1 MVKVTKFDA
10 TGKAS
15 GEYELDSVVFAGPV
29 RKQIV
34 QEVLLMQL
42 AHRRSARPKCKG
54 VGDVAGGGS
63 KPYRQ
68 KGTGRARMGSMRSPL
83 RRGGGVSLGPDGR
96 ANYKQR
102 LPRKIRRAAIR
113 SILSSCVKMN
123 RLFVVEDINYDAP
136 KTKTAVTLLNTLNF
150 GVSTKVLFVIPEK
163 NFNFEKSVS
172 NVPKTKAIL
181 SSNLNPHDLLNFDQ
195 IVFFEGSVQKVT
207 GVLA

>member
-1 MVKVTKFDA
+1 MVKVTKFDN

-15 GEYELDSVVFAGPV
+15 GDYELDSVVFAGPV
-29 RKQIV
+29 RKQVV

-54 VGDVAGGGS
+54 VGEVMGGGG
-63 KPYRQ
+63 KPFRQ
-68 KGTGRARMGSMRSPL
+68 KGTGRARMGTMRSPL

-102 LPRKIRRAAIR
+102 LPRKIRRAALR
-113 SILSSCVKMN
+113 SILSSAVKMN
-123 RLFVVEDINYDAP
+123 RLSILEDVTFEAP
-136 KTKTAVTLLNTLNF
+136 KTKSAVSLLNTLNF
-150 GVSTKVLFVIPEK
+150 GAKAKVLFILPEK
-163 NFNFEKSVS
+163 NVNFEKSVS
-172 NVPKTKAIL
+172 NVPKTKTIL

-195 IVFFEGSVQKVT
+195 IVFFEGSVQKVV